1 MEVVNVNKITPSQ
14 GTKLLGVFSVA
25 RRNMFFEDIEQVFSD
40 LCTQYPH
47 LAVIHGS
54 ESIILYDKKED
65 RFILAYESTN
75 TENFKLKF

>member
-1 MEVVNVNKITPSQ
+1 MQVVNVYKIIPSQ

-40 LCTQYPH
+40 LCGQYSH
-47 LAVIHGS
+47 LTVIHGS
-54 ESIILYDKKED
+54 ESIILYDTKEE
-65 RFILAYESTN
+65 RFILAYQSNN